1 MEGLMNIR
9 KWSIYAALAVTV
21 CACAGGAGASN
32 RGAGAAKTYNVLF
45 IGGVT
50 GPIAASAN
58 SIVNGLKIATGYIN
72 AHGGMNGR
80 KIKLTILNSQSDPT
94 QAVTLLQQQLSSGKT
109 PDLVYSGVI
118 SNEALALTPLLT
130 RAKILSISNAN
141 NPKLNDVGSY
151 PYHFGSN
158 PDSQT
163 QLGALR
169 AQMPAGTQLVGV
181 LAPNNASGQGVVGRV
196 QAAFQG
202 SGITIVSRF
211 YDQDAVDLTVPTQ
224 ALVSQKPQAMVV
236 DGTDVQAERVL
247 AARLT
252 VGYSSIPTFGTSG
265 FGDKPPSA
273 FAGKSA
279 LVNFYTSNDPGLVW
293 TPKKKRC
300 AAKQYLLK
308 QGGFTGSTDR
318 VVFVTALSYDE
329 LRTVATVAAK
339 VHKTDAGSLKAG
351 LERFNATPKDCFVTQ
366 PNRQYSS
373 SSHFPLQAYR
383 WYDARQESF
392 LDGLIKIG

>member
-1 MEGLMNIR
+1 MRVKRGSL
-9 KWSIYAALAVTV
+9 YAVLAVGV
-21 CACAGGAGASN
+21 IACAGAGAGGASN

-45 IGGVT
+45 IGGIT
-50 GPIAASAN
+50 GPIASSAN
-58 SIVNGLKIATGYIN
+58 SILNGLKMSAGYIN
-72 AHGGMNGR
+72 AHGGINGR
-80 KIKLTILNSQSDPT
+80 KVKLTVLNSQSDPT

-109 PDLVYSGVI
+109 PDIVYSGVI
-118 SNEALALTPLLT
+118 SNEALALTPILT
-130 RAKILSISNAN
+130 RSKIISISNAN

-151 PYHFGSN
+151 PYHFGAN

-163 QLGALR
+163 QIGAVKS
-169 AQMPAGTQLVGV
+169 QVPAGTQLVGI

-196 QAAFQG
+196 QAAFA
-202 SGITIVSRF
+202 STGIKTAVRF

-252 VGYSSIPTFGTSG
+252 VGYTNIPTFGTSG

-279 LVNFYTSNDPGLVW
+279 LVNFFTSNDPGLVW
-293 TPKKKRC
+293 KPKKQRC
-300 AAKQYLLK
+300 APEQYLLK
-308 QGGFTGSTDR
+308 QGGFTGTSDR

-329 LRTVATVAAK
+329 LRTIATVANK
-339 VHKTDAGSLKAG
+339 IHKTDADSIKAG
-351 LERFNATPKDCFVTQ
+351 LERFKASPKDCFVTQ

-373 SSHFPLQAYR
+373 SSHFPLEPYR
-383 WYDARQESF
+383 WYDARQETF
-392 LDGLIKIG
+392 ADGLIKIG